1 MITQI
6 YSIQTAEEALACIEA
21 GADRIGL
28 LVGVHGGKFP
38 CAITQ
43 DKAKEI
49 FDAIEGKAVRVLIS
63 VEYTADAALAQTK
76 ALMPILREAQSLQH
90 AFARRSP
97 ACC

>member
-6 YSIQTAEEALACIEA
+6 YSIQTAEEALACIGA

-43 DKAKEI
+43 EKAKEI
-49 FDAIEGKAVRVLIS
+49 FEAMFCIYAPIS
-63 VEYTADAALAQTK
+63 
-76 ALMPILREAQSLQH
+76 REARNLLSGS
-90 AFARRSP
+90 AERSP
-97 ACC
+97 ASS

>member
-6 YSIQTAEEALACIEA
+6 YSIQTAEEALACIDA

-43 DKAKEI
+43 EKAKEI
-49 FDAIEGKAVRVLIS
+49 FKFFLDSDTYYDDLDKAGMGFGKIDVKNL
-63 VEYTADAALAQTK
+63 
-76 ALMPILREAQSLQH
+76 
-90 AFARRSP
+90 
-97 ACC
+97 

>member
-6 YSIQTAEEALACIEA
+6 YSIQTAQEALACIDA

-43 DKAKEI
+43 EKAKE
-49 FDAIEGKAVRVLIS
+49 R
-63 VEYTADAALAQTK
+63 
-76 ALMPILREAQSLQH
+76 PSLGH
-90 AFARRSP
+90 THSLENT
-97 ACC
+97 

>member
-6 YSIQTAEEALACIEA
+6 YSIQTAEEALACIDA

-49 FDAIEGKAVRVLIS
+49 FDAIGDKAVRVLIS
-63 VEYTADAALAQTK
+63 VEYTADAVLAQTK
-76 ALMPILREAQSLQH
+76 ALMPDVLHLCAN
-90 AFARRSP
+90 F
-97 ACC
+97 

>member
-6 YSIQTAEEALACIEA
+6 YSIQTAEEALACIDA

-43 DKAKEI
+43 EQAKDI
-49 FDAIEGKAVRVLIS
+49 FDAIGEKAVKVLIS
-63 VEYTADAALAQTK
+63 VEYTADASQGDSGS
-76 ALMPILREAQSLQH
+76 EAH
-90 AFARRSP
+90 GGCGDHRP
-97 ACC
+97 